1 MRAPASPNNQP
12 QSTPATTSR
21 REPVSPLLLSRLA
34 TYAQG
39 RLQAGAAN
47 ELLTGLG
54 ADLPRLIAAYRVGF
68 IPADYHDALGRDDR
82 LLLVGQTLGNRLV
95 LPASDAAG
103 QVVDLL
109 GVNVDKRGRVS
120 LTGTAGQPLGL
131 LASVLST
138 AHDEL
143 LITDSVSI
151 LVDCFR
157 QGHHNTLL
165 LRGVADARG
174 NAERLARAG
183 VRRVIIRTRRD
194 DGGIPNALAAAGID
208 VSGRT
213 AVAVPTMGAELGRV
227 AAEAVG
233 AAPAPAPARPAAPDR
248 LRVVSED
255 RTAEVVLIEA
265 GPIRYA
271 VERHHLGDDPRRLV
285 VVRALGR
292 VAQDRLDLASE
303 PQRRRF
309 AGNAGQQLGVAAEA
323 LLSHLEQLG
332 PLLAGRAAAEQERQL
347 ASVPRDQR
355 DGAEAMLAAPNLLE
369 CICDDLTALGWVGE
383 ERAKALLYLTGISRH
398 LPSPLWTVYRS
409 AAGAAPWQATALV
422 AALTP
427 LEERLVFHRLTD
439 SAIRGQDGQQ
449 LRHRLVVV
457 DQAETLRPEAAL
469 AMRVL
474 HERGGIGWA
483 TLASDAVGEARG
495 PVAVI
500 AAAAGDLDPRFRD
513 CFVSVPAD
521 ERPEQTARVLADQR
535 RQRGALASQ
544 PVAHAAIV
552 ARHHAMQRLL
562 VRRPVVVPD
571 AERIVF
577 PAARVRHRGEQAWF
591 LSLVEA
597 IAFLHQRQR
606 QEQGGA
612 IVATEA
618 DIALAARLSSEV
630 LAVDADGLGRG
641 ASRVLDALRAQGA
654 GQFTIA
660 DLARLFPDWS
670 RFAFRAAL
678 QDLADLGYVAAGPP
692 TAGGRGHLRTY
703 ALLPSAP
710 EPAPGIRLRPAYAL
724 QVDPGTPESGEVAES
739 GCSPKSHFRSGDERR
754 LG

>member
-1 MRAPASPNNQP
+1 MRAPASPNNQH
-12 QSTPATTSR
+12 QTTPAAPSR

-47 ELLTGLG
+47 EMLAALR
-54 ADLPRLIAAYRVGF
+54 ADHARLIATYRIGF
-68 IPADYHDALGRDDR
+68 LPADYHDALGKDDR
-82 LLLVGQTLGNRLV
+82 RLIAGQTIGNRLV
-95 LPASDAAG
+95 FPASDDAG

-109 GVNVDKRGRVS
+109 GVKVDARGRVS
-120 LTGTAGQPLGL
+120 LTGTADDPLGL
-131 LASVLST
+131 LAPVLST

-143 LITDSVSI
+143 LITDSVSV

-183 VRRVIIRTRRD
+183 VRRVIIRTRHD
-194 DGGIPNALAAAGID
+194 GGGIPDTLAAAGID
-208 VSGRT
+208 VSGRS

-227 AAEAVG
+227 ATAEVNG
-233 AAPAPAPARPAAPDR
+233 AAAASTPPAATDR

-285 VVRALGR
+285 VVRALGQ

-309 AGNAGQQLGVAAEA
+309 AGNAGQQLGVTAET
-323 LLSHLEQLG
+323 LLSHLEQLR
-332 PLLAGRAAAEQERQL
+332 PLLDGRAAAEQERQL
-347 ASVPRDQR
+347 ASVPQEQR
-355 DGAEAMLAAPNLLE
+355 ADAEAMLSAPNLLE
-369 CICDDLTALGWVGE
+369 RICDDLTALGWVGE
-383 ERAKALLYLTGISRH
+383 ERAKMILYLSSVSRF
-398 LPSPLWTVYRS
+398 LSSPMWTVYRS
-409 AAGAAPWQATALV
+409 TAGAAPWQATALV

-427 LEERLVFHRLTD
+427 PEERLVFHRLTD
-439 SAIRGQDGQQ
+439 SAIRGQDGRQ

-483 TLASDAVGEARG
+483 TLAADAVGEVRG

-513 CFVSVPAD
+513 CFVNVPAD

-535 RQRGALASQ
+535 RQRGALAPAPASH
-544 PVAHAAIV
+544 VAIV
-552 ARHHAMQRLL
+552 TRHHAMQRVL

-612 IVATEA
+612 IIATES
-618 DIALAARLSSEV
+618 DIALAARLSSGV

-678 QDLADLGYVAAGPP
+678 QDLADLGYIAAGPP
-692 TAGGRGHLRTY
+692 TSGGRGHLRTY
-703 ALLPSAP
+703 ALLPSTP
-710 EPAPGIRLRPAYAL
+710 DPAPGIRLRPAHAL
-724 QVDPGTPESGEVAES
+724 QVDPGAPESGEVAES
-739 GCSPKSHFRSGDERR
+739 GGCHFRSSDKRR